1 MMLSLTLLWGSSQT
15 GPIQDGVN
23 IALIFCGLLYLLQ
36 TPEALATIKA
46 LISWIP
52 AIGSAAGIAIM
63 LGYPLTDKKCR
74 TIVRNCR
81 KRDKKYLQKKYFDI
95 NLTDYSLFQGI
106 LAGKNRDKRLCIKQ
120 VEK

>member
-63 LGYPLTDKKCR
+63 LGYPLTDKKMSDMHQELSK
-74 TIVRNCR
+74 
-81 KRDKKYLQKKYFDI
+81 KR
-95 NLTDYSLFQGI
+95 
-106 LAGKNRDKRLCIKQ
+106 
-120 VEK
+120 